1 MLRPAFVVTLF
12 LAFLASPAHAE
23 VAWRPLTLE
32 AALEQARAQKTHVLV
47 DVWATWCG
55 PCQQL
60 DREVFVRPEVGQATR
75 DLVAV
80 RIDADQPAG
89 KALVERYH
97 VVGFPTLLLLDA
109 QGAEVDRIMGFL
121 EAADLVKALAD
132 LRSGKGTLA
141 ALEAELLETPDDLV
155 KLADVAR
162 RNAIRGNLERAQ
174 SQTDR
179 VLALD
184 PKGALGE
191 APRTLFELATSG
203 YLRLGTDVARA
214 RALLEDLVKR
224 FPDAPV
230 VSRVP
235 MAMARVAVKQGE
247 PRLARQRLDALL
259 AKPDPKADVANSVA
273 WFCFREGFERA
284 WGIEVARAGLK
295 RAPKN
300 AGLWDTLA
308 ELLHATGD
316 TQGAL
321 DAETTAAKLDPKD
334 PYFPLQIRRFQEALT
349 ASGKR

>member
-1 MLRPAFVVTLF
+1 MLRPLLLF
-12 LAFLASPAHAE
+12 ALSGFLLSTPAHAD
-23 VAWRPLTLE
+23 VAWRPITLQ

-75 DLVAV
+75 DLVPIRV
-80 RIDADQPAG
+80 DADQPAG
-89 KALVERYH
+89 KAVVERYH
-97 VVGFPTLLLLDA
+97 VVGFPTLLLLDPN
-109 QGAEVDRIMGFL
+109 GAEVDRIMGFL
-121 EAADLVKALAD
+121 EAPELVKALAD

-141 ALEAELLETPDDLV
+141 ALEAELTKTPDDLV
-155 KLADVAR
+155 KLAEVAR

-191 APRTLFELATSG
+191 APRTQFELATSG

-224 FPDAPV
+224 FPDSPV
-230 VSRVP
+230 VARVP
-235 MAMARVAVKQGE
+235 MAMARVAVKQGD
-247 PRLARQRLDALL
+247 PLLARQRLDALL
-259 AKPDPKADVANSVA
+259 AKPDPKADVANSIA

-295 RAPKN
+295 RAPDN

-316 TQGAL
+316 TKGAIE
-321 DAETTAAKLDPKD
+321 AETNAAKLDPKD
-334 PYFPLQIRRFQEALT
+334 PYFPLQIRRFQD
-349 ASGKR
+349 ASSAQGKR